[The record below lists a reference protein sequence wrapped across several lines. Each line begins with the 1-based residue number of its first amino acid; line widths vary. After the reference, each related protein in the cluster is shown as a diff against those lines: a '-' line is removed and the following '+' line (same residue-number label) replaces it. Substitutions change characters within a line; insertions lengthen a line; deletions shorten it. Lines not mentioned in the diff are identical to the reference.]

1 MADPRITPALREF
14 GFGAKRLLKPLTLG
28 TTPPLMLRMS
38 GDDQPVAAPARQGH
52 YLPPDARDYRPARSA
67 QPVAPSDDY
76 YAPYYQLPRGDD
88 PNAIS
93 FSGNDYSREMD
104 ARVAQARAAQAA
116 REFGQQKMQ
125 MEQQEMD
132 RARQAWAAEDEANAA
147 IAEGVPVDQVIR
159 QFPQL
164 AQSKSFGNYA
174 RQVARPAQNTLAPH
188 FRQMLKSQEARADF
202 DEHFSRFAD
211 VQKADDY
218 AREQEANRLLR
229 IDAIESGVPL
239 EAFEKM
245 KGPLTRE
252 NVALLKRQY
261 ADKANIDPAE
271 RDYREAI
278 KLLADADKAERA
290 ASGATF
296 DPEAFQKRQT
306 ALRNLYF
313 PPAPV
318 AAPAAPAAGA
328 PAPAAKENRLKEVM
342 SGEKH
347 PLDMTPGEREKLVEK
362 ALTEGTPDEA
372 IMVASHEGVSDSL
385 RGKAIQRLE
394 GMLKEGARPEDTL
407 DSYFARRE
415 RIQKGIEKGKTE
427 ASLAPLRQEYAEAR
441 ASDQNRVGNA
451 ITDMSADLGLDENLV
466 LNTLADQRGSYQ
478 MPLAGVPEKYHYL
491 ADKNTGKVFLKD
503 LLGAYISDSI
513 PAKEGSYRKAP
524 NWQEMSKTRAPSYDL
539 IEKGALAKE
548 ADKYPATMGGIVDEY
563 LSRARRNLAGAG
575 VAPAP
580 APASAT
586 PGSEKI
592 IIGKPVRKP
601 TPSP

>member
-38 GDDQPVAAPARQGH
+38 GDDQPVAAPASQGY

-116 REFGQQKMQ
+116 QEFGQQKMQ

-328 PAPAAKENRLKEVM
+328 PAAPAAGAPAAPTAPATAAPTEAPATEADAKAQVPKEDAYLDIVRDHKSTPEDVSVALDSLREMVKNPTPVPGSTMSEAFARRDKLKGLLATAEREAEMQPVRKRYAEAWQQEKDDIAKNIEGFAKEN
-342 SGEKH
+342 GI
-347 PLDMTPGEREKLVEK
+347 
-362 ALTEGTPDEA
+362 TPDE
-372 IMVASHEGVSDSL
+372 VVQSL
-385 RGKAIQRLE
+385 IHK
-394 GMLKEGARPEDTL
+394 D
-407 DSYFARRE
+407 
-415 RIQKGIEKGKTE
+415 RIKTPTD
-427 ASLAPLRQEYAEAR
+427 LANPDEFGESTGTPVWAL
-441 ASDQNRVGNA
+441 
-451 ITDMSADLGLDENLV
+451 LDEYIRRKSGSNAREV
-466 LNTLADQRGSYQ
+466 LS
-478 MPLAGVPEKYHYL
+478 
-491 ADKNTGKVFLKD
+491 
-503 LLGAYISDSI
+503 
-513 PAKEGSYRKAP
+513 
-524 NWQEMSKTRAPSYDL
+524 
-539 IEKGALAKE
+539 
-548 ADKYPATMGGIVDEY
+548 
-563 LSRARRNLAGAG
+563 G
-575 VAPAP
+575 VAPRLVPFVQSKYAKELGVDGMLGSTLGRTLGVSGVP
-580 APASAT
+580 SLGNVLDEYVKEKAGVLPVSAARSPT
-586 PGSEKI
+586 KETLSPEAAAKFKMLQDKI
-592 IIGKPVRKP
+592 QGK
-601 TPSP
+601 